1 MIQKAVK
8 SFRRILGTMIPYA
21 ALFTF
26 PRGVRYYYEIIHLF
40 IHDLLFSACISE
52 GKLDEQNIST
62 QQKE

>member
-26 PRGVRYYYEIIHLF
+26 PRGVRYYYKIIHLF
-40 IHDLLFSACISE
+40 VYLFFWVGALVCE
-52 GKLDEQNIST
+52 GKLSE
-62 QQKE
+62 

>member
-8 SFRRILGTMIPYA
+8 LFRRILGTMIPYA

-40 IHDLLFSACISE
+40 IYLSSAWICE
-52 GKLDEQNIST
+52 GKLDEQNVST

>member
-8 SFRRILGTMIPYA
+8 SFRRILGTMIPYT

-26 PRGVRYYYEIIHLF
+26 PRGVRYYYEIIP
-40 IHDLLFSACISE
+40 LLIYLLNPAWICE
-52 GKLDEQNIST
+52 GKLFEQNIST